1 MRGAVVVILDDE
13 DRVLLLARTPGDYW
27 AAGQWAYPGGKLES
41 RETPKEAAIRETKE
55 ETNLTV
61 TDLRDLKLKVD
72 IPLAMY
78 YTRSYTGDIQIDFEH
93 TDWRWVSRTGIEHYD
108 LAPQTLE
115 MYDWVL
121 KNG

>member
-1 MRGAVVVILDDE
+1 MRGAVVVILDDAE
-13 DRVLLLARTPGDYW
+13 RVLLLARTPGNYW
-27 AAGQWAYPGGKLES
+27 AAGKWAYPGGKLES
-41 RETPKEAAIRETKE
+41 GETPKQAAIRETKE

-61 TDLRDLKLKVD
+61 TDLADLKLKVD

-78 YTRSYTGDIQIDFEH
+78 YTRSYSGSVQLDFEH
-93 TDWRWVSRTGIEHYD
+93 TDWAWVSRHNIEDYD
-108 LAPQTLE
+108 LAPQTLD

>member
-1 MRGAVVVILDDE
+1 MRGAVVVILDD
-13 DRVLLLARTPGDYW
+13 DDKVLLLARTPGNYW
-27 AAGQWAYPGGKLES
+27 AAGKWAYPGGKLES
-41 RETPKEAAIRETKE
+41 GETPKQAAIRETKE
-55 ETNLTV
+55 EANLTV
-61 TDLRDLKLKVD
+61 SDLRDLKLKVD

-78 YTRSYTGDIQIDFEH
+78 YTRSYSGSIEIDFEH
-93 TDWRWVSRTGIEHYD
+93 TDWAWVDRQNIEYYD